1 MLRLY
6 NFWKHKKTKK
16 VSDFLR
22 GYSNVKL
29 GKKGEGLSI
38 NVKVH
43 VIKLIKVI
51 KVEFRGE
58 ISEIQN
64 HQQNLL
70 FSSPNKGETFLSVDI
85 DKFIK
90 TILFWLKLRKWI
102 FFTYIFISEALI

>member
-1 MLRLY
+1 M
-6 NFWKHKKTKK
+6 
-16 VSDFLR
+16 
-22 GYSNVKL
+22 KL

-43 VIKLIKVI
+43 VIKLIKVT

-70 FSSPNKGETFLSVDI
+70 FSSPNKGESFLSVDI

-90 TILFWLKLRKWI
+90 TILF
-102 FFTYIFISEALI
+102 